1 MNDIYEQKAR
11 KYKYKYLKLK
21 KELEYTGEGG
31 GIIGRVFNTKANQ
44 LKVRQQ
50 MEQFAEDIYNRKI
63 QEEAKARADAEA
75 KARADAEAK
84 ARADA
89 EAQAIADAEAKA
101 KAEAEAKAKA
111 EAEAKAKAD
120 AEAKKKHTD
129 FIEKIKN
136 LVKAV
141 KNDIVILYNK
151 KQILGNIDNSIFNNN
166 NNNVKFN
173 SAKPILIDY
182 NFFDN
187 NNNNKDPVKCFI
199 NTLNTLPI
207 NIKNVIKRTVIDNLK
222 HCTINIEEKNENE
235 NNSKINNLL
244 FDEIKINDNGRNFNY
259 GDNYLLD
266 IKYVK
271 NRIIRNT
278 DLYSLYDIIYDLYNN
293 LNDEYKLLYKSF
305 FSSEK
310 KYAIYTPED
319 LIDIL
324 NNIKSISSG
333 SD

>member
-21 KELEYTGEGG
+21 KELEYIGEGG
-31 GIIGRVFNTKANQ
+31 GLRERIFNNKEYHLKKKQKTKKQIEEIAKDMYNEM
-44 LKVRQQ
+44 RR
-50 MEQFAEDIYNRKI
+50 EED
-63 QEEAKARADAEA
+63 EAKARADAEA
-75 KARADAEAK
+75 QAK

-89 EAQAIADAEAKA
+89 EAQAIADAEEKARADAEEKARADAEAKARADAKA
-101 KAEAEAKAKA
+101 KAEAEAKL
-111 EAEAKAKAD
+111 
-120 AEAKKKHTD
+120 KHTD

-136 LVKAV
+136 LEEAV
-141 KNDIVILYNK
+141 KNDIVPLYDNK
-151 KQILGNIDNSIFNNN
+151 KILGNIDESIFN

-173 SAKPILIDY
+173 SAKPFFIDY
-182 NFFDN
+182 NFFID
-187 NNNNKDPVKCFI
+187 NNNKDPVKCFI
-199 NTLNTLPI
+199 NSLPT
-207 NIKNVIKRTVIDNLK
+207 NKQKEIKRTVINNLK
-222 HCTINIEEKNENE
+222 YCKINIEEKNENE
-235 NNSKINNLL
+235 NDSKINKLL
-244 FDEIKINDNGRNFNY
+244 LEETKINDRGRTFNY
-259 GDNYLLD
+259 NDNYLLD

-278 DLYSLYDIIYDLYNN
+278 DLYSLYDIINDLYNN

-333 SD
+333 SG